1 MLMEGEL
8 LVILYTCQSTYA
20 VFLLSCLS
28 RHPKFEKLGLLM
40 KVRRIDFLFVK
51 NRCVFVK
58 KELKINPIFNKIF
71 NFNFQNERSYNIID
85 LNKFSCIII

>member
-58 KELKINPIFNKIF
+58 KELKINPILIF
-71 NFNFQNERSYNIID
+71 ELSFPFLFEETEIGQGRIRE
-85 LNKFSCIII
+85 